1 MKNAKKILI
10 PSFINNLG
18 NYTVSGTTLN
28 SIFNEFNSK
37 YNKSISYILTIK
49 KSANGIKDNINNIE
63 SIIDVLINRLDTVQN
78 YIDFISGSSLKNYL
92 IFQREVLKNY
102 SFSMVLLLGLFIFF
116 NLINL
121 LIMYLFLI
129 KKYQLI
135 RYIAHLSWLFLL
147 IISIAGF
154 LLAGIIGFAGA
165 LTRDLVPTFNFI
177 FSEENLM
184 NRTIFISD
192 KDTAET
198 VNICLNYGGD
208 IANELFGIEISDV
221 DNVAK
226 FYNQTGNINKYLA
239 KFAISSNIKTDSE
252 EIANFIRILNNTAND
267 INLLIR
273 NTSDTNSP
281 TSIMNEMRKWT
292 DYTFGSSFQLNCNGT
307 MSMDMWSQSVDSCDA
322 NYTYL
327 KIINNTGL
335 VNSQLGKPNCLIW
348 NEWTNSYIGNRYGS
362 ITNCTQLPNKTNEFS
377 SVQSAVIAYWQALNT
392 LNVDNKNL
400 INKLI
405 NELIN
410 LNTKFATSG
419 SESIKL
425 LSKINSLGYPLY
437 NLVNS
442 TIGEGSSF
450 YDLVN
455 CGNLNKDLYMVLA
468 NIKDSVSPKS
478 IATSGIIF
486 IISLANVISV
496 LSLQLIIYKNI
507 EKQRNYSALKNEEK
521 DKMDTGIRNEKNV
534 ELAREKGQ
542 LVIN

>member
-1 MKNAKKILI
+1 
-10 PSFINNLG
+10 
-18 NYTVSGTTLN
+18 
-28 SIFNEFNSK
+28 
-37 YNKSISYILTIK
+37 
-49 KSANGIKDNINNIE
+49 
-63 SIIDVLINRLDTVQN
+63 
-78 YIDFISGSSLKNYL
+78 
-92 IFQREVLKNY
+92 
-102 SFSMVLLLGLFIFF
+102 
-116 NLINL
+116 
-121 LIMYLFLI
+121 MYLFLI